1 MTQQHP
7 NDPLH
12 GVSLAKILERLV
24 EQLGWDEMGFLI
36 PIRCFTHDPSINSS
50 LKFLRRT
57 PWAWAK
63 VEQLYLHRAMY
74 RNELPTKSSPDS
86 DQSNPL
92 GASDAAEC

>member
-36 PIRCFTHDPSINSS
+36 PIRCFTHDPSI
-50 LKFLRRT
+50 RT
-57 PWAWAK
+57 PAIRS
-63 VEQLYLHRAMY
+63 YTIGPNR
-74 RNELPTKSSPDS
+74 
-86 DQSNPL
+86 
-92 GASDAAEC
+92 